1 MDKNSDFYKK
11 YSKDLENKE
20 LVTTFLKNDVNDV
33 KIILDKEK
41 VTLLSEGSINLVD
54 AQLNELLLKSRNTF
68 MMLET
73 KDIIFPT
80 DTTDCFVN
88 NTFYTQDLR
97 IRTLDTNLIS
107 AKSEQKWRLK

>member
-1 MDKNSDFYKK
+1 
-11 YSKDLENKE
+11 
-20 LVTTFLKNDVNDV
+20 
-33 KIILDKEK
+33 
-41 VTLLSEGSINLVD
+41 
-54 AQLNELLLKSRNTF
+54 

-88 NTFYTQDLR
+88 DTFYTQDLR

-107 AKSEQKWRLK
+107 AKSEQKWRLKWNTV